1 MKIKKSKMYLF
12 KSILEKDSA
21 LIVLDDVLG
30 FLDRDDYEITDGSLL
45 EFKDMEEYASK
56 CPCYIKISE
65 KCEEYEKE
73 EVLILTI
80 PQWRKIYD

>member
-1 MKIKKSKMYLF
+1 MKIKKTKMYLL
-12 KSILEKDSA
+12 KSMLEKDSA
-21 LIVLDDVLG
+21 LTVLDDVIG

-56 CPCYIKISE
+56 YPCYIKISE

-73 EVLILTI
+73 EVVILNI
-80 PQWRKIYD
+80 A